1 MIFRGKKMTPQEAT
15 KILRHHNEWRRYD
28 GPIGQGPE
36 MTSPKN
42 LGEAIDTVCEAI
54 EKGLTP
60 EDMKLVI
67 AAEGS
72 IYDEHHG
79 NSHEVFEN
87 YPTEEAFYGEVLK
100 RYNELKRNEK
110 DSSI

>member
-1 MIFRGKKMTPQEAT
+1 MTKAEEYAKKYYPRMWVNKTPTSMTKVDMNEAP
-15 KILRHHNEWRRYD
+15 RRAAMLAYK
-28 GPIGQGPE
+28 Q
-36 MTSPKN
+36 
-42 LGEAIDTVCEAI
+42 A
-54 EKGLTP
+54 EKDLALTW

-110 DSSI
+110 DNSI